1 MSPKEVIAQPDAAP
15 PMAPND
21 SSTRLVGAGA
31 FSILALSLAA
41 CGGSGSGAS
50 SLNDPSQ
57 GGMPESKSGPA
68 SSTTSLKA
76 APLPAAMQP
85 TVVDTARFL
94 AQASFGATGQAEI
107 NAVQQAGFEAWLNHQ
122 LSLGTFSHLDYLEA
136 RRQVRQVELNSKV
149 MSEPGGSAEQPVM
162 AGGAPEMAYLS
173 DEWSYEAIWQQW
185 LYDPGQL
192 RARMAFAL
200 SQIMVI
206 SNIAPDIPPLAMSS
220 YMDMLNRNA
229 FANYRGLLE
238 QVTLHPAMGYYLNM
252 LESEK
257 EDPEEGTHP
266 NENYAREV
274 LQLFSIGLVKLNI
287 DGSPQRDSGG
297 RTIPT
302 YDQAVVQGFAKAFSG
317 WSFGGRNTTRAD
329 MFGHGEDNWIV
340 PMQAW
345 PSKHDTGVK
354 VLLDGR
360 SLPAG
365 QSAQKDMADALDVI
379 FNHPNVG
386 PFIGRRLI
394 QRFVTS
400 NPSPSYIARVATTFN
415 NNGQGVRGDLAAVIR
430 AVLLDPEARDMAT
443 AQSASFGKQRE
454 PVIRFANM
462 LRALGATSKSG
473 RNAIH
478 YLDSADN
485 AIGQSPLLSPSVFNF
500 FSPDFRNPGA
510 IATAGLVSPEFQI
523 TTETTVVGG
532 LNFFARLVNE
542 HGYGWDESRV
552 ELNYKPLEAM
562 AGSSGALVDWV
573 NLMFANSM
581 MSATSRASILKAIN
595 AIAPTNPTQRVK
607 AALVLSAISPDFVVQ
622 H

>member
-1 MSPKEVIAQPDAAP
+1 MSPQEVIAQPDAAP
-15 PMAPND
+15 TSLPDD
-21 SSTRLVGAGA
+21 SIPRLAGAGV
-31 FSILALSLAA
+31 LASLSLSLAA

-50 SLNDPSQ
+50 SLNDPNQ
-57 GGMPESKSGPA
+57 GSMPESKSGPA
-68 SSTTSLKA
+68 SSATSLKA
-76 APLPAAMQP
+76 APLPAAQQP
-85 TVVDTARFL
+85 TIADTARFL

-122 LSLGTFSHLDYLEA
+122 ISLGTFAHVDYLEA

-149 MSEPGGSAEQPVM
+149 MSDPSGSAEQPVM
-162 AGGAPEMAYLS
+162 TSAAPEVAYLS

-206 SNIAPDIPPLAMSS
+206 SNIAPDIPPLAMSA

-229 FANYRGLLE
+229 FASFRVLLE

-257 EDPEEGTHP
+257 EDPEQGTHP

-287 DGSPQRDSGG
+287 DGSPQRDSAG

-329 MFGHGEDNWIV
+329 MFSHGEDNWTV

-345 PSKHDTGVK
+345 SSKHDTGAK
-354 VLLDGR
+354 QLLDGR
-360 SLPAG
+360 ILPAG
-365 QSAQKDMADALDVI
+365 QSAQKDMADALDTI

-400 NPSPSYIARVATTFN
+400 NPSPAYIARVATTFN
-415 NNGQGVRGDLAAVIR
+415 NNGQGVRGDLAAVIK
-430 AVLLDPEARDMAT
+430 AVLLDPEARDMAA
-443 AQSASFGKQRE
+443 AQSANFGKQRE
-454 PVIRFANM
+454 PVIRFANI

-510 IATAGLVSPEFQI
+510 IANAGLVSPEFQI

-532 LNFFARLVNE
+532 LNFFARLINE
-542 HGYGWDESRV
+542 HGYGWDESRI

-562 AGSSGALVDWV
+562 AGSSSALVDWV

-595 AIAPTNPTQRVK
+595 AIAPANPTQRVK

>member
-1 MSPKEVIAQPDAAP
+1 MSPQEVIAQPDAALKN
-15 PMAPND
+15 ATDD
-21 SSTRLVGAGA
+21 SSTRLASVGAFA
-31 FSILALSLAA
+31 TLALSLAA

-50 SLNDPSQ
+50 SLNDPNQ

-68 SSTTSLKA
+68 SSTTALKA
-76 APLPAAMQP
+76 APLPAAQQP
-85 TVVDTARFL
+85 TVADTARFL

-107 NAVQQAGFEAWLNHQ
+107 SAVQQAGFEAWLNHQ
-122 LSLGTFSHLDYLEA
+122 MSLGTFAHLDYLEA
-136 RRQVRQVELNSKV
+136 RRQVRQVELNSKA
-149 MSEPGGSAEQPVM
+149 MAGPGGSDEQPM
-162 AGGAPEMAYLS
+162 TPLAAPEMAFLS
-173 DEWSYEAIWQQW
+173 EEWSYEAIWQQW

-229 FANYRGLLE
+229 FGNYRTLLE

-274 LQLFSIGLVKLNI
+274 LQLFSIGLLKLNI
-287 DGSPQRDSGG
+287 DGSPQRDSAGH
-297 RTIPT
+297 TIPT

-329 MFGHGEDNWIV
+329 MFSHGEDNWIV

-345 PSKHDTGVK
+345 PSKHDTGAK
-354 VLLDGR
+354 LLLDGR

-443 AQSASFGKQRE
+443 AQSANFGKQRE

-500 FSPDFRNPGA
+500 YSPDFRNPGA
-510 IATAGLVSPEFQI
+510 IANAGLVSPEFQI

-532 LNFFARLVNE
+532 LNFFARLINE
-542 HGYGWDESRV
+542 HGYGWDESRI

-562 AGSSGALVDWV
+562 AASSSALVDWV

-581 MSATSRASILKAIN
+581 MSAASRASILKAIN
-595 AIAPTNPTQRVK
+595 AIAPANSTQRVK